1 MPCWIRAWCSWV
13 VYRGRPRLRLC
24 GDVARNVSRRY
35 DAGWKKIPPRLFLKM
50 PDSKRVFLS
59 AEWRDLVMLNYE
71 VEPNLLS
78 RYVPPGT
85 TLDSFQGRTYLSL
98 VGFRFCRTKL
108 LGRLPVPFHANFDE
122 VNLRFYVRHKEGS
135 EDRRGVVF
143 IAEVVP
149 RYAIAMTA
157 RLAYG
162 ENYKHLPMRH
172 HIETHELSKTLEYEW
187 QVGGQWCTLSAQTVG
202 PPTRPQEGSLEQF
215 ITEHF
220 WGYSTERAGSCI
232 EYHVS
237 HVPWQ
242 VWTSPAAGFEGKT
255 SALYG
260 NEFATVLQRR
270 PDCAFVADGSPVIVF
285 RGNRVQ

>member
-1 MPCWIRAWCSWV
+1 
-13 VYRGRPRLRLC
+13 
-24 GDVARNVSRRY
+24 
-35 DAGWKKIPPRLFLKM
+35 
-50 PDSKRVFLS
+50 
-59 AEWRDLVMLNYE
+59 MLNYE

-108 LGRLPVPFHANFDE
+108 LGYLPVPFHTNFDE
-122 VNLRFYVRHKEGS
+122 VNLRFYVRRTEGN

-149 RYAIAMTA
+149 RCAIAITA
-157 RLAYG
+157 RLAYV
-162 ENYKHLPMRH
+162 ENYTHLPMRH
-172 HIETHELSKTLEYEW
+172 RTERQESSKAVEYQW
-187 QVGGQWCTLSAQTVG
+187 KVGNKWCRLSAHTVG
-202 PPTRPQEGSLEQF
+202 LPAQPGEGSLEQF

-220 WGYSTERAGSCI
+220 WGYTTQRSGGCT

-242 VWTSPAAGFEGKT
+242 VWASSEAGFEGEI

-260 NEFATVLQRR
+260 QEFAAVLQRR
-270 PDCAFVADGSPVIVF
+270 PDCAFVADGSPVIVC
-285 RGNRVQ
+285 RGNKVQ